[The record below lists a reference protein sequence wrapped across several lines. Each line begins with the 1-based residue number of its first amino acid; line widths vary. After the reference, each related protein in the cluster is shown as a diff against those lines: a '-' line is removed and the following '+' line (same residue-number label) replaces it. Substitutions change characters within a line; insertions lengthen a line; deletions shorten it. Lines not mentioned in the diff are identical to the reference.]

1 MWVCPASPMS
11 MRRYEYIE
19 YESGKVL
26 GEKKYCGL
34 GTTKVS
40 VEICCNDS
48 TLNCLLSTINCL
60 L

>member
-40 VEICCNDS
+40 AEIRCND
-48 TLNCLLSTINCL
+48 LTINCSL
-60 L
+60 